1 MKSNT
6 GMRKALISLSVIA
19 FLCVF
24 VTKPIKALTAPSRS
38 GYTSSMFYENLNF
51 EVYETGYTSSNTSY
65 SITMDGEASF
75 SFDELNVNGYLSSQY
90 NDGTRN
96 IIIDSDMNVTGN
108 QYNVGGSIDLS
119 DITFS
124 LEGDQGSGGNI
135 TSSYRYTYTKV
146 QRIAIGFSGPA
157 AGYIKVTPTNVRET
171 GWSYR
176 PLEGCTVL
184 ITTADA
190 STNTFTVR
198 PNGNN
203 YAYFELYKTY
213 ENVTS
218 LTTNTFVTITSSS
231 FDDTGIIAYES
242 PVSDE
247 STHGLIATVNNWLES
262 IHTLLNQA
270 QQGVSDLNDDL
281 ADKAQDL
288 DDLGT
293 SMHSTETNIF
303 DSMDTALNAPEIN
316 LNISNLISSKSKPR
330 NAFKWV
336 ADQLQYI
343 AVDLGSDITD
353 FWGYLF
359 IFPLILGIAFIII
372 GRMR

>member
-1 MKSNT
+1 MDKVKTLSIMMIT
-6 GMRKALISLSVIA
+6 SLSLCLGFSHVKALDN
-19 FLCVF
+19 
-24 VTKPIKALTAPSRS
+24 PSRS
-38 GYTSSMFYENLNF
+38 GYTSSLFYENLNF
-51 EVYETGYTSSNTSY
+51 EVYETGYTTSNNSY
-65 SITMDGEASF
+65 SITMDGEATF
-75 SFDELNVNGYLSSQY
+75 SFDELNINGYLSSQY

-124 LEGDQGSGGNI
+124 LEGDQGSGGTI

-157 AGYIKVTPTNVRET
+157 AGFVKVTPINVRET

-218 LTTNTFVTITSSS
+218 LTTNAFVTITSSS

-247 STHGLIATVNNWLES
+247 STHSLIGTVNNWLES

-288 DDLGT
+288 DDLGS

-303 DSMDTALNAPEIN
+303 DSMDTALSAPEIN
-316 LNISNLISSKSKPR
+316 LNISDLISAKSKPR
-330 NAFKWV
+330 KAFKWV

-343 AVDLGSDITD
+343 AVDLGSDITE

-372 GRMR
+372 GRMK